1 MARSSGELPPP
12 VDRLDLASPAPS
24 VADGSGM
31 SGPIVITLTIDHE
44 QDSVLLQSEGCD
56 AAEALEYMG
65 GFLDAMDDEEGDA
78 EWETIN

>member
-1 MARSSGELPPP
+1 
-12 VDRLDLASPAPS
+12 
-24 VADGSGM
+24 M
-31 SGPIVITLTIDHE
+31 SAPIVITLTIDHE

-65 GFLDAMDDEEGDA
+65 GFLDAMDDEEDDA